1 MRIRKGNPKIMCVVE
16 ESARTKMR
24 RKTSTTRARGQRG
37 SQARDKNDTNMFVV
51 LVCIFVNKNAYFLMC
66 MYIQSWKYNSA
77 PRVHMLSPNK
87 KIFLIFKK

>member
-1 MRIRKGNPKIMCVVE
+1 MCVVE

-51 LVCIFVNKNAYFLMC
+51 LVYMHICKQKCIFLNVY
-66 MYIQSWKYNSA
+66 
-77 PRVHMLSPNK
+77 VHSILE
-87 KIFLIFKK
+87 I